1 MYNKDIYQLLK
12 YGKFLKKELLELY
25 FDLENN
31 DNYKNTT
38 SIKNVINDIKEE
50 LDRLNSILKRIDNFT
65 PEEFL
70 GFSTK
75 YLNQLGNNYIYS
87 RITMYD
93 PNNYSVK
100 NHYFISDDIT
110 SKYLNENINC
120 IYDFN
125 LLENSHILDNTI
137 HFEDSNFSLID
148 SSYDINY
155 ELSKKSEL
163 IYPVY
168 TILQKKLNNPFL
180 LNEEVLENTLLDNKK
195 GINK

>member
-1 MYNKDIYQLLK
+1 MYNKDIYQLLE
-12 YGKFLKKELLELY
+12 YGKFLKNELMQLY

-31 DNYKNTT
+31 DNYKYLD
-38 SIKNVINDIKEE
+38 SIKDVINDIKEE
-50 LDRLNSILKRIDNFT
+50 LNKLDLIIKRIDNFT

-70 GFSTK
+70 NFATI
-75 YLNQLGNNYIYS
+75 YLNQLGNNYKYS

-93 PNNYSVK
+93 HNNYSIK

-110 SKYLNENINC
+110 SNYLNENINC
-120 IYDFN
+120 EYDFN
-125 LLENSHILDNTI
+125 LIEKSPILDNTI

-148 SSYDINY
+148 SNYDINY

-163 IYPVY
+163 VYPIYS
-168 TILQKKLNNPFL
+168 ILQRKLDNPFI
-180 LNEEVLENTLLDNKK
+180 LNEEVLENALLDNKK